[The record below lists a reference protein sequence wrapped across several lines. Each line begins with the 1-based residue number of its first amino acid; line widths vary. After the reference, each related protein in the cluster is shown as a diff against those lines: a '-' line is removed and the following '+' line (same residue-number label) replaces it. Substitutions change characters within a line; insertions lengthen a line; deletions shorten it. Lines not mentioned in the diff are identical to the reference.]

1 MAEKQSHYRLGVFV
15 LVTIGLL
22 VAILFVLGGRSLF
35 QPTFTFETYFNSSV
49 SGLEIGAPVR
59 YRGVPLG
66 TVSEITTS
74 AVTYESGVP
83 LEKRKGYIVV
93 RAKVTVSKE
102 QALQLEA
109 EAGSMVKIG
118 LRAQTQLAG
127 ITGQQYLSLDFLD
140 PAAHP
145 ATAIAFDW
153 TPKYLYVPS
162 APSLTGEI
170 IANAQAFLASLNQAD
185 VRKLANNL
193 NKLIVDFDNKVN
205 ALPVGELA
213 ADARS
218 VLTDA
223 DATIKRLDKI
233 LAAAPI
239 DEMMRRLNSASA
251 HLDQLLA
258 DPGLKRSVDNV
269 AAFTGDLRRLS
280 GNGELDRMVKSLN
293 DLAVRLDGV
302 VGDNQYDVR
311 VIIQDLRV
319 TADNL
324 RALSESIKRYPAG
337 ALIGGPPDRIQVPG
351 STK

>member
-1 MAEKQSHYRLGVFV
+1 
-15 LVTIGLL
+15 
-22 VAILFVLGGRSLF
+22 
-35 QPTFTFETYFNSSV
+35 
-49 SGLEIGAPVR
+49 
-59 YRGVPLG
+59 
-66 TVSEITTS
+66 
-74 AVTYESGVP
+74 
-83 LEKRKGYIVV
+83 V
-93 RAKVTVSKE
+93 RAKVALTTE
-102 QALQLEA
+102 QGKQVEDEA
-109 EAGSMVKIG
+109 AQMVKIG
-118 LRAQTQLAG
+118 MRAQTQLAG

-140 PAAHP
+140 PATYP
-145 ATAIAFDW
+145 ATALSFDW
-153 TPKYLYVPS
+153 KPKYLYVPS

-170 IANAQAFLASLNQAD
+170 VANAQAFLA
-185 VRKLANNL
+185 NL
-193 NKLIVDFDNKVN
+193 NKADIQTIAHNLNTLIVDVNKKVN
-205 ALPVGELA
+205 DLPVGELA
-213 ADARS
+213 TDARS

-239 DEMMRRLNSASA
+239 NEMMRRLNSASA

-280 GNGELDRMVKSLN
+280 GNGELERMVKSLN
-293 DLAVRLDGV
+293 DLAGRLDGM

-324 RALSESIKRYPAG
+324 RAVSESIKRYPAG
-337 ALIGGPPDRIQVPG
+337 ALIGGPPEKIQVPG